1 MSPSPHPRPTSPV
14 RHRRRRVSPA
24 RHRRRRV
31 STARHRRRRVS
42 PARWLARLLPA
53 ATLLAASAAAQPDT
67 SPIDVV
73 LFIGDGMDD
82 HQLTIARDY
91 LAGVAGSFSFDG
103 FPHRAQARVRT
114 VLEDDPSLPEYVADS
129 ASSGTALATG
139 ELTSRARIATSAGDD
154 RDIPT
159 ILELAHR
166 AGRRTGLV
174 TTASITDATPACF
187 AAHVSLR
194 FCEGPEDM
202 RGARGGA
209 LPGCLADLR
218 SAGGPGSIA
227 EQLVASG
234 ADLLLG
240 GGAAPFGQT
249 AEDGET
255 VLEKASKAGY
265 RLVEDAESLALAPRE
280 GRLLGLFGPSTLPVE
295 WVGEGGARAAPL
307 ARDEQGEIVPP
318 GVFSCVENPRFGA
331 RPTLEAM
338 TVAAL
343 ERMEAAAGTGFF
355 LMVESASIDKQSHV
369 ANPCGEIGETRALD
383 QAVRAAIAYQER
395 HPRTL
400 IVVTS
405 DHGHA
410 GQILPWPSLTVSF
423 GFAGGSPQ
431 HPPGKVARLR
441 TPEGGILTVG
451 YGTNVGLL
459 EEHTGTTV
467 PVFASGPGAER
478 VAGLIDQTDVFGL
491 VRWALG
497 LASP

>member
-1 MSPSPHPRPTSPV
+1 MPPSTHVHSTPAPRRSPS
-14 RHRRRRVSPA
+14 RRAAAP
-24 RHRRRRV
+24 
-31 STARHRRRRVS
+31 
-42 PARWLARLLPA
+42 WLLTIALVA
-53 ATLLAASAAAQPDT
+53 GSAAAQQS

-73 LFIGDGMDD
+73 LFIGDGVDD

-91 LAGVAGSFSFDG
+91 LAGSGGSFSFDRL
-103 FPHRAQARVRT
+103 PHRAQARVRT

-139 ELTSRARIATSAGDD
+139 RLTSRARIATSAGDD
-154 RDIPT
+154 TDIPT
-159 ILELAHR
+159 ILEIAHR

-174 TTASITDATPACF
+174 TTASVTDATPACF

-194 FCEGPEDM
+194 FCEGPDDM
-202 RGARGGA
+202 RGARGGTLA
-209 LPGCLADLR
+209 GCLADLR
-218 SAGGPGSIA
+218 SAGGAGSIA

-240 GGAAPFGQT
+240 GGAAPFGQR
-249 AEDGET
+249 AEDGER
-255 VLEKASKAGY
+255 VLDKAIAAGY
-265 RLVEDAESLALAPRE
+265 RLVVDAEGLARAPRE
-280 GRLLGLFGPSTLPVE
+280 GKLLGLFGPSTLPVE
-295 WVGEGGARAAPL
+295 WIGEGGARALPL
-307 ARDEQGEIVPP
+307 TRDESGELVAPEP
-318 GVFSCVENPRFGA
+318 FSCVDNPRLGT

-343 ERMEAAAGTGFF
+343 EHLESSAGQGFF
-355 LMVESASIDKQSHV
+355 LMVESASIDKQAHV

-383 QAVRAAIAYQER
+383 RAVQAALAYQER

-400 IVVTS
+400 ILVTS

-423 GFAGGSPQ
+423 GFAGSSAQ

-441 TPEGGILTVG
+441 TPEGGVLTVG
-451 YGTNVGLL
+451 YGTNVGAL

-467 PVFASGPGAER
+467 PVLASGPGAER
-478 VAGLIDQTDVFGL
+478 VAGLIDQTEVFAV
-491 VRWALG
+491 VRDALG
-497 LASP
+497 LDPVSGAKGENE